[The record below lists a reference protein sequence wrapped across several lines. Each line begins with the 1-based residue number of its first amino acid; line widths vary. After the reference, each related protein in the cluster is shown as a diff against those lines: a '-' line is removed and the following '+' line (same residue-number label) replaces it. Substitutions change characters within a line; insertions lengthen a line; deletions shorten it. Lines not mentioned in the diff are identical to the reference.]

1 MKSLRRAKR
10 VLDWVLNGLVGVT
23 FLGIAVLIITLVI
36 LRYVFNS
43 SVPGGNELLRFAF
56 IYTTFI
62 GAAILVG
69 RRENIAIHIVVKKFP
84 DTIRRALDVLVHALI
99 VALHIYLLVLS
110 FRWISV
116 TGNNLAEEL
125 KFSLRYI
132 QIALPIGCG
141 IASVYAVFN
150 AIEAIFD
157 PIPSKEP
164 SE

>member
-1 MKSLRRAKR
+1 MKSLTRAKK
-10 VLDWVLNGLVGVT
+10 VLDWLLNGLVGAT
-23 FLGIAVLIITLVI
+23 FFGIAVLIIVLVI

-56 IYTTFI
+56 TYTTFI
-62 GAAILVG
+62 GAAVLVG
-69 RRENIAIHIVVKKFP
+69 RREHIAIHVVVKKFP
-84 DTIRRALDVLVHALI
+84 DPIRRIFDLLVHLLI

-125 KFSLRYI
+125 KFSLKYV

-141 IASVYAVFN
+141 IASLYAVFN
-150 AIEAIFD
+150 VLETLFGFV
-157 PIPSKEP
+157 PEKEL

>member
-1 MKSLRRAKR
+1 MKSLNRAKN
-10 VLDWVLNGLVGVT
+10 VLDWLLNGLVGAT
-23 FLGIAVLIITLVI
+23 FFGIAVLIIVLVI

-62 GAAILVG
+62 GAAVLVG
-69 RRENIAIHIVVKKFP
+69 RREHIAIHIVVKKFP
-84 DTIRRALDVLVHALI
+84 DPIRRIFDLLVHLLI

-125 KFSLRYI
+125 KCSLKYI
-132 QIALPIGCG
+132 QIALPISCG

-150 AIEAIFD
+150 AIEAVFD

>member
-1 MKSLRRAKR
+1 MKSLYRAKK
-10 VLDWVLNGLVGVT
+10 VLDWVLNGLVGAT
-23 FLGIAVLIITLVI
+23 FFGIAVLIIVLVI
-36 LRYVFNS
+36 LRYFFNS

-62 GAAILVG
+62 GAAVLVG
-69 RRENIAIHIVVKKFP
+69 RREHIAINIIIRKFP
-84 DTIRRALDVLVHALI
+84 GPIRRAFDVLVHLLI
-99 VALHIYLLVLS
+99 VALHVYLLVLS

-125 KFSLRYI
+125 KFSLKYV

-141 IASVYAVFN
+141 LASIYAVFN
-150 AIEAIFD
+150 ALEALFNAA
-157 PIPSKEP
+157 PEKEL